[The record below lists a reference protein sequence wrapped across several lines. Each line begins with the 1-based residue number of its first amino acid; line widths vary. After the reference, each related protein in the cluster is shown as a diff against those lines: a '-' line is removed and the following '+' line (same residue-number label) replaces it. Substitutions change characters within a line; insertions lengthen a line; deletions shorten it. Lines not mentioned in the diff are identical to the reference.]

1 MCIRDRAKMNQF
13 IFDDNLK
20 NVNEVK
26 NIDIIFFSVSKRELL
41 NKEDVYKRQ
50 IKNRNTGI

>member
-1 MCIRDRAKMNQF
+1 MNQF

-41 NKEDVYKRQ
+41 NKDYTRIEKN
-50 IKNRNTGI
+50 IKILNEAGK